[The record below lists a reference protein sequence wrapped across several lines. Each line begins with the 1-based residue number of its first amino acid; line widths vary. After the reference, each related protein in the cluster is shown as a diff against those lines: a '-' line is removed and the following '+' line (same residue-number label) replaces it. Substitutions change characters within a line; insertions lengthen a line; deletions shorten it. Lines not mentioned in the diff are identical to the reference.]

1 MSTLNA
7 AGNQGQTQVRTAR
20 GATTTTTP
28 RQAEGPTPSRNEM
41 RAQALSNLREREA
54 ATPQGTGG
62 TKTLTAQA
70 DRASQGRGTTLT
82 DPAAIINHELKTA
95 GLDDDFRRLS
105 PRGQQQYLALARD
118 LVGEGTRVNT
128 GGGQPEMPA
137 LDKMT
142 PEQRTQFQAQS
153 GGTLARRNLMNLLEA
168 GKLNDTDSQ
177 GRTLLSNLDH
187 MRTDKYPKVDNKAA
201 LQSTLA
207 NVGARGGHF
216 GHGPA
221 VASSNA
227 SEYTRVSHELWLNG
241 QSKLPNGDTV
251 KVPTDPPQK
260 TQGFGGFGGIGMG
273 MAPGLMDVPRAL
285 SEYGKTQAAK
295 PERLAEFRERAAAG
309 LSGDQRTAYDQL
321 SPAQRNQ
328 FLDLAT
334 RPGDRETAELARAF
348 QTAPGNPMLNESVTT
363 LLRDGKLTQKDTQG
377 HSLLDNLSAIRGDGS
392 NEFLYNQ
399 TTDVLAGRGFRAT
412 ARDWTLPAEQKMRT
426 DQPAEYA
433 RLVHGLTSGDHSV
446 RTSDGQVLKG
456 PTGEAG
462 PFGGIID
469 PGRLLPEAMANRA
482 IESGQPLTMVNSN
495 GETFQAEF
503 KHLRTND
510 KGNQYYNVA
519 VGDHRFLTYSE
530 AGSQTTS
537 ALLDLA
543 NFDSMTPKH
552 LRGELSRV
560 NIRKDANPS
569 DEHFAERY
577 GIEDFHAAA
586 TAGGNVINFWNG
598 TSSLNEPVFNHEM
611 GHLIGARRGLT
622 DGVYDRMN
630 FSDDAGNVPIG
641 WGDRIKKDSQS
652 VSDYGD
658 KAIGEDFAESWE
670 HYMRARLQGTAA
682 VTKFKT
688 EHPNRFQLL
697 DRIYRDG
704 DTW

>member
-7 AGNQGQTQVRTAR
+7 AGNQAQTQVRRAR
-20 GATTTTTP
+20 GATTAAP

-54 ATPQGTGG
+54 ATPQGTAG
-62 TKTLTAQA
+62 TKTLNAQA

-82 DPAAIINHELKTA
+82 DPGAIINHELKTA
-95 GLDDDFRRLS
+95 GLDDDFKRLS
-105 PRGQQQYLALARD
+105 PRGQQQYMALARD
-118 LVGEGTRVNT
+118 LVGEGTTVNT
-128 GGGQPEMPA
+128 DGRQPELPA
-137 LDKMT
+137 FDKMT
-142 PEQRTQFQAQS
+142 PEQLTAFHNQS
-153 GGTLARRNLMNLLEA
+153 GGTMARRNLMNLLED

-207 NVGARGGHF
+207 NVGMRAGHF
-216 GHGPA
+216 GKGAPSL
-221 VASSNA
+221 ASSNA
-227 SEYTRVSHELWLNG
+227 SEYTRVSHELWSNG
-241 QSKLPNGDTV
+241 QSRLPNGDTV
-251 KVPTDPPQK
+251 RVPTDPPK
-260 TQGFGGFGGIGMG
+260 APQGFGGMGMA

-285 SEYGKTQAAK
+285 SEYAKGQADK
-295 PERLAEFRERAAAG
+295 PENLAEFRERAAAG
-309 LSGDQRTAYDQL
+309 LSGDQRTAYDRL

-334 RPGDRETAELARAF
+334 QPGDRESIILARAF
-348 QTAPGNPMLNESVTT
+348 QSAPPNPLLNESVTT
-363 LLRDGKLTQKDTQG
+363 LLRDGKLSQKDTQG
-377 HSLLDNLSAIRGDGS
+377 HTLLDNLSAIRGDGS
-392 NEFLYNQ
+392 NEFLYGQ
-399 TTDVLAGRGFRAT
+399 TADLLAGRGHRARG
-412 ARDWTLPAEQKMRT
+412 RDWTLPAEQKMRT

-433 RLVHGLTSGDHSV
+433 RLLHGLTSGDHSV

-456 PTGEAG
+456 PATDQAG
-462 PFGGIID
+462 PFGGVID
-469 PGRLLPEAMANRA
+469 PGRLIPDAMANRA
-482 IESGQPLTMVNSN
+482 IESGKPLTMVNSN

-503 KHLRTND
+503 KHLRTDD
-510 KGNQYYNVA
+510 KGNQYHSVG
-519 VGDHRFLTYSE
+519 VGDHRFVTYSE
-530 AGSQTTS
+530 VGSQTPS

-552 LRGELSRV
+552 LRGELHRV
-560 NIRKDANPS
+560 NIRKDGNPS
-569 DEHFAERY
+569 DEHFAEKY

-598 TSSLNEPVFNHEM
+598 TSSLNEQVYNHEM
-611 GHLIGARRGLT
+611 GHLIGARRGFT
-622 DGVYDRMN
+622 DRVYDKWN
-630 FSDDAGNVPIG
+630 FSEDAGNVPIG
-641 WGDRIKKDSQS
+641 WGDRIKKDNQS

-670 HYMRARLQGTAA
+670 HYMGARIRGSAA
-682 VTKFKT
+682 VTEFRT

-697 DRIYRDG
+697 DRIYNDG